1 MIGKTRPEMRARKE
15 LLAQPC
21 AENMELKVVCRYC
34 GTVYSAD
41 EPCCPLCGGDH
52 SMSLED
58 AKKAELTGLT
68 EQPAEE
74 KPTEEP
80 EQTPGTPDEQPPE
93 AEKKPKKKKQKKPQT
108 EPEQPEKS
116 SRGFL
121 LTTVLFLLMAVGV
134 MTYFIGDL
142 LGYWPGLE
150 DKLKHEIV
158 YPNTDATER
167 CEQLELSPNRIDFS
181 ELGQTRE
188 LKIAINGDCGETV
201 YCSSENESVATV
213 SVEARTSTEADMKY
227 VVFTINAASPGE
239 TSIVVSCGKK
249 KAYCTVMCDFEMP
262 TTTEEQP
269 EALPSD
275 YKPELNYSKDIILTG
290 EGAQKQL
297 EVINLVDGYSVNW
310 STNEPD
316 VVTVDKTG
324 LLTAVDEGTA
334 TIVAEVGG
342 RTARIN
348 VTCDFSG
355 DVEGTAHLEITD
367 ATVSVGESFMLYLY
381 NDFGEHVEGA
391 SYQVIDPS
399 VCSIDNNEVVAL
411 SPGTTEIVIT
421 YNGVE
426 YTCIVRVQY

>member
-52 SMSLED
+52 SMPLED

-68 EQPAEE
+68 EQPAGE
-74 KPTEEP
+74 KPTEEL

-116 SRGFL
+116 GRGFL
-121 LTTVLFLLMAVGV
+121 LATVLFLLMAMGV

-188 LKIAINGDCGETV
+188 LKIAINGDCGETG
-201 YCSSENESVATV
+201 YCSSE
-213 SVEARTSTEADMKY
+213 K
-227 VVFTINAASPGE
+227 
-239 TSIVVSCGKK
+239 
-249 KAYCTVMCDFEMP
+249 
-262 TTTEEQP
+262 
-269 EALPSD
+269 
-275 YKPELNYSKDIILTG
+275 
-290 EGAQKQL
+290 
-297 EVINLVDGYSVNW
+297 
-310 STNEPD
+310 
-316 VVTVDKTG
+316 
-324 LLTAVDEGTA
+324 
-334 TIVAEVGG
+334 
-342 RTARIN
+342 
-348 VTCDFSG
+348 
-355 DVEGTAHLEITD
+355 
-367 ATVSVGESFMLYLY
+367 
-381 NDFGEHVEGA
+381 
-391 SYQVIDPS
+391 
-399 VCSIDNNEVVAL
+399 
-411 SPGTTEIVIT
+411 
-421 YNGVE
+421 
-426 YTCIVRVQY
+426 